1 MRRSSPFSTAAL
13 AAALALGCDDAQSP
27 TAPAANPPAPS
38 FRAEHGTTPFFFSLV
53 DERYTV
59 AVGLTFEDIIAIC
72 EETPFDVPTGDQLT
86 ATRPEGQDNFEES
99 FKQLTRAKDL
109 PLTVFESTGPACDLL
124 AVPHYEGTG
133 QAFIEDNDLLL
144 THNGANSFNI
154 RVTGTVSDEG
164 GQEYHVVGR
173 FHQVVSSE
181 STLENPIFL
190 NSFVDIKLTPIG
202 R

>member
-1 MRRSSPFSTAAL
+1 M
-13 AAALALGCDDAQSP
+13 
-27 TAPAANPPAPS
+27 
-38 FRAEHGTTPFFFSLV
+38 V

-59 AVGLTFEDIIAIC
+59 AVGLTFEDVVAIC
-72 EETPFDVPTGDQLT
+72 EGTPFDVPTADQLT
-86 ATRPEGQDNFEES
+86 VTRPEGQDDFEES

-133 QAFIEDNDLLL
+133 QAFIEDNDVLL

-154 RVTGTVSDEG
+154 RVRGTVSDED
-164 GQEYHVVGR
+164 GQKYHVVGR
-173 FHQVVSSE
+173 FHYVVSSA
-181 STLENPIFL
+181 STSANPVFL